1 MVPPR
6 TGERP
11 PLAVPLPPAQP
22 VDEAEAFVIEL
33 GSALLRQGL
42 PAHRV
47 EGTLGLISGL
57 LGRDAQFFCV
67 PTGIIASFG
76 APGSQRG
83 GLVRVDPGGI
93 DLTRTVRLDALVA
106 SIVRGQ
112 LPLEQAAEALSAI
125 LAAPSRYRP
134 AALVVA
140 EAVAAGTAAP
150 FFGGGL
156 REGLVA
162 GALGASMALLGLALD
177 RRRASHLF
185 APIGATL
192 AAAAAS
198 LAPLLTGPL
207 RTDVVIV
214 CGLLVL
220 LPGLTLTTAVAEVA
234 TRNLVSGTARLT
246 VALLTLLELGF
257 GVALGSQAAALVP
270 AVELVPITPSLATEV
285 GSLLA
290 AGVAFMVIFRAR
302 IRDLHLVFIGVFAA
316 YGGARIG
323 TAMLGPELGAFL
335 GALLVGL
342 VSSAIARIADR
353 PAQLPLVPG
362 VLLLVPGSVGF
373 SSVRGLL
380 RSETVQAID
389 TAFQTGIIAIA
400 IVVGLLSA
408 SALLPPRRAL

>member
-1 MVPPR
+1 MVATRSDGRLSLSP
-6 TGERP
+6 
-11 PLAVPLPPAQP
+11 PLPPAQP
-22 VDEAEAFVIEL
+22 NDAAEAFVIEL
-33 GSALLRQGL
+33 GSALLRQGM

-47 EGTLGLISGL
+47 EGTLSLIAGL
-57 LGRDAQFFCV
+57 LGREAQFFCV
-67 PTGIIASFG
+67 PTGIIAGFG

-83 GLVRVDPGGI
+83 GLVRVAPGGI
-93 DLTRTVRLDALVA
+93 DLTRMVRLDALVSA
-106 SIVRGQ
+106 VVRRQ
-112 LPLEQAAEALSAI
+112 LPVSHAAEALAAI
-125 LAAPSRYRP
+125 LSAPDRYGP
-134 AALVVA
+134 WALVTA

-156 REGLVA
+156 REGVVA
-162 GALGASMALLGLALD
+162 AAVGGSTALLGITLD

-192 AAAAAS
+192 AAAMAA
-198 LAPLLTGPL
+198 LAPMVVGPI
-207 RTDVVIV
+207 RVDVVTV

-257 GVALGSQAAALVP
+257 GVALGSQAGALVP
-270 AVELVPITPSLATEV
+270 ATDLAPLTPDPWTEAAA
-285 GSLLA
+285 LLA
-290 AGVAFMVIFRAR
+290 SGLAFVVIFRAR
-302 IRDLHLVFIGVFAA
+302 LRDAHLVLLGVIVA

-323 TAMLGPELGAFL
+323 TALLGTELGAFT

-342 VSSAIARIADR
+342 ASSAIARLADR

-362 VLLLVPGSVGF
+362 VLMLVPGSIGF

-380 RSETVQAID
+380 RSETVAAID
-389 TAFQTGIIAIA
+389 AAFHTGLIAIA
-400 IVVGLLSA
+400 IVIGLLAA